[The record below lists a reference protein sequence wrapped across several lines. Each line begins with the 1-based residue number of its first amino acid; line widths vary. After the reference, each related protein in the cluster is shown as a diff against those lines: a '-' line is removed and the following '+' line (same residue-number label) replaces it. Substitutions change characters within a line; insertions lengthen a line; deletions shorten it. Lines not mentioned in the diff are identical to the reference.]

1 VADKIDRE
9 YEQNDGSL
17 VKLFAFLFFFSSS
30 FSLSLGIVFAV
41 LECGCKSAS
50 ELGE

>member
-1 VADKIDRE
+1 LIGNTNKK
-9 YEQNDGSL
+9 DGSL
-17 VKLFAFLFFFSSS
+17 VKLFAFLFFLLFFCS
-30 FSLSLGIVFAV
+30 SLGIVFAV

>member
-1 VADKIDRE
+1 M
-9 YEQNDGSL
+9 DGSL
-17 VKLFAFLFFFSSS
+17 VKLFAFLFFLHF
-30 FSLSLGIVFAV
+30 FFFSLGIVFAV